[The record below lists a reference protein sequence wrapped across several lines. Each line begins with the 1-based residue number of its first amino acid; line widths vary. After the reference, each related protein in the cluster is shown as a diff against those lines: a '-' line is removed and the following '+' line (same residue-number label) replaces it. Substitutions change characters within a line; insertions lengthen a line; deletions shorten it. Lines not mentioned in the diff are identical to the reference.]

1 MRREVRRWGL
11 QNRTDTALDD
21 LARRVNPYIRGWI
34 NYYSHFYKS
43 ALYDSLRRI
52 DSFASCREVR
62 AKSVTVLAGDIY
74 TSPAGSRGFLPSI
87 VGERASD
94 RIRLSGDHP
103 QQGADWPRG
112 HATPAFILPDRC
124 DGEAEASRESLL
136 RQAKPDAQRA
146 DILDLV
152 RRDAASNGQKFFR
165 G

>member
-1 MRREVRRWGL
+1 MS
-11 QNRTDTALDD
+11 QTAE
-21 LARRVNPYIRGWI
+21 LARVKTRI
-34 NYYSHFYKS
+34 K
-43 ALYDSLRRI
+43 ALTD
-52 DSFASCREVR
+52 
-62 AKSVTVLAGDIY
+62 KTGDIY

-124 DGEAEASRESLL
+124 DGEAEAGRESLL
-136 RQAKPDAQRA
+136 REAEPDAQRA

-152 RRDAASNGQKFFR
+152 CRDAASNGQKFLR